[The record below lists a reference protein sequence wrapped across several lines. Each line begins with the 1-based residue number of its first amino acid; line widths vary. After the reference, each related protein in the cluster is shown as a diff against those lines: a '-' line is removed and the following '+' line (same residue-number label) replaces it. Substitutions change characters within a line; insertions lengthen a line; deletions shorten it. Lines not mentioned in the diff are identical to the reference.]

1 MKEMVQ
7 GGAMSA
13 FTADSI
19 EIVNNIWHKQ
29 SILLIILLLTGLGLG
44 LLWRKGLRIED
55 ISWIIVVII
64 LTTGFACV
72 LLRVKL
78 GL

>member
-1 MKEMVQ
+1 MKDAHQ
-7 GGAMSA
+7 IGSTGA
-13 FTADSI
+13 FTANSV
-19 EIVNNIWHKQ
+19 EIINNLWRQ
-29 SILLIILLLTGLGLG
+29 QGLWLIILVLIGLGLG
-44 LLWRKGLRIED
+44 LWWRKRLHIED